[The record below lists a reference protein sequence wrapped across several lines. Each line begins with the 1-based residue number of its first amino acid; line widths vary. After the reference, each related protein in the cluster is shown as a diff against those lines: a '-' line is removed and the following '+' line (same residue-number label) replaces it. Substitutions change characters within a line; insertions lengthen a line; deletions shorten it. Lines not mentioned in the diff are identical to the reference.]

1 MALVAAI
8 AVHHGALSTDD
19 MHHEMDAGA
28 VVEMCL
34 GIFAAV
40 GAAFT
45 AVAFGI
51 VALRRRRPVFA
62 FAPPPLPAVRV
73 PAPRGRDGPDLL
85 LLLCVCRC

>member
-8 AVHHGALSTDD
+8 AVHHSALSTDD
-19 MHHEMDAGA
+19 MHHGMDGGA
-28 VVEMCL
+28 VAEMCL
-34 GIFAAV
+34 GVFAAV
-40 GAAFT
+40 GAAFA

-51 VALRRRRPVFA
+51 VAPRHRRPVFA
-62 FAPPPLPAVRV
+62 FAPLPLPAVRG